1 MSLRHSPLHRVLH
14 RPNLF
19 LGGEREL
26 VMGTALVCGG
36 FTISSLSLG
45 SALMGMTLWLVM
57 LGLYRQ
63 MAKYD
68 PMLTRV
74 YLRHIRYQSYYPAH
88 ARTNRTR

>member
-1 MSLRHSPLHRVLH
+1 MSLKRSPLHRVLH

-26 VMGTALVCGG
+26 VMITALVCSG
-36 FTISSLSLG
+36 FAISSLSLWSSLLG
-45 SALMGMTLWLVM
+45 ITLWLVM

-74 YLRHIRYQSYYPAH
+74 YLRHIRYQSYYPPH
-88 ARTNRTR
+88 ARVTRTR